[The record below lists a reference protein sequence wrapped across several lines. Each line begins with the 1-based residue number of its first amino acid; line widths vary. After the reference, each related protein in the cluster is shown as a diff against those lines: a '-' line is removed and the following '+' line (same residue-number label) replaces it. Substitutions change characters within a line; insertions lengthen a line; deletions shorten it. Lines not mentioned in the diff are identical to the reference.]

1 MVHVLYDIIG
11 RKSQINYNISARVC
25 LCVCVV
31 HGDMCGWQLQTYI
44 CVQGIASPYVTLSDI
59 LPTFWSVSIGD
70 DHKVCDVPLQ
80 IKFIA
85 RLLFQSCY
93 CLSCFVCLT
102 KAITYHSTSASHFWS
117 KCHHPPSCESGRSHI
132 NCMRLVRVC
141 LRMCVP
147 VCVHC
152 AWGHV
157 WVTVHVHWCAP
168 HVAHTHTP
176 HTPHTYLQL
185 VPVIADGRCR
195 LYF

>member
-1 MVHVLYDIIG
+1 M
-11 RKSQINYNISARVC
+11 C

-31 HGDMCGWQLQTYI
+31 HGDMCGWQLHTYI

-59 LPTFWSVSIGD
+59 FPTFWSVSIGD

-85 RLLFQSCY
+85 YLLFQSLLLFVLF
-93 CLSCFVCLT
+93 CLSHKGHCLSLSQVHLISEAG
-102 KAITYHSTSASHFWS
+102 KR
-117 KCHHPPSCESGRSHI
+117 HHPPSCESGWSHI
-132 NCMRLVRVC
+132 NCMRLVCLCLRVC
-141 LRMCVP
+141 VP
-147 VCVHC
+147 ACVHC

-176 HTPHTYLQL
+176 HTPHTHLQL